1 MPITSSLP
9 VILPSAVHSLGKV
22 SLRLDEAVQCKATNS
37 NRRRDTTKM
46 ATARERLVGAL
57 RALLSRKH

>member
-22 SLRLDEAVQCKATNS
+22 SLRLDEAVQCKAMTA
-37 NRRRDTTKM
+37 RGRDTTKM
-46 ATARERLVGAL
+46 ATARETLVGAL